1 MAKPVRTKFLHA
13 DTSWNM
19 SLSKGGGLGT
29 WPRLCL
35 FFNSFLFAHQYFR
48 FGKESAGRRFAG
60 EQRPLVSVLHTCAE
74 ARPLLPPRTPR
85 VLGGK
90 AHLLFVGGGGG
101 GGSDRTCAP
110 SVTVLEGP
118 QPLGTGQGCE
128 EGGRGRCSVTQVLM
142 KQDPVQADRTQAP
155 KALCF

>member
-101 GGSDRTCAP
+101 GGGART
-110 SVTVLEGP
+110 GP
-118 QPLGTGQGCE
+118 ARPL
-128 EGGRGRCSVTQVLM
+128 
-142 KQDPVQADRTQAP
+142 
-155 KALCF
+155 